1 MKNRKPWLIP
11 TIIVAFLLVIV
22 CSSCIVITYPNE
34 YSVIK
39 QFGEVVSIRDNEDGD
54 SGLSFKLPFIQ
65 SVTKVP
71 NTKLLYDLAISD
83 VITKDKK
90 TMVED
95 SFVIWSIDDP
105 MAYIRTLNGSGAAAE
120 SRIDVNVYNA
130 IKNTISNTT
139 QADVI
144 SGRDGA
150 LVASIKNNVGNS
162 LEEYGI
168 DLMAVETKHLDLPDS
183 NKQSVYARMISE
195 RNQIA
200 AGYTATG
207 QQQAQE
213 IRNATDKEISITLS
227 SAKAQAEQIIAEGE
241 AAYMQILAEAYNDP
255 DKAEFYN
262 FVRAL
267 DAAKLSLTG
276 SGNNV
281 LYLTPD
287 SPLAALFYQMEDVQV
302 STQTP
307 TTAVQ
312 PVETPDTEDKDPA
325 GGAQ

>member
-1 MKNRKPWLIP
+1 MKKRSWLIP
-11 TIIVAFLLVIV
+11 AGIVAVLLFIV

-39 QFGEVVSIRDNEDGD
+39 QFGEVVSIRDNEDGQ

-162 LEEYGI
+162 LEEYGVN
-168 DLMAVETKHLDLPDS
+168 LMAVETKHLDLPDS

-213 IRNATDKEISITLS
+213 IQNATDKTVSITLS
-227 SAKAQAEQIIAEGE
+227 SAKAQAEQIVAEGE
-241 AAYMQILAEAYNDP
+241 ATYMQILASAYNDP
-255 DKAEFYN
+255 AKADFYN
-262 FVRAL
+262 FVRSL
-267 DAAKLSLTG
+267 DAAKLSLIG

-287 SPLAALFYQMEDVQV
+287 SPLAALFYQSADNTSSQPTASDITDAPATPAED
-302 STQTP
+302 STDDQ
-307 TTAVQ
+307 
-312 PVETPDTEDKDPA
+312 
-325 GGAQ
+325 